1 MAYSRYST
9 RQIFVNDDL
18 NYRDTFF
25 RDRDVSQIDQYE
37 TARYTY
43 PTAEQIEDLDIAT
56 FRWESRSNLYKAAYD
71 YYGRPELWW
80 VIAWF
85 NRKPTES
92 HFKVG
97 DIVNVPGPLNFVLSL
112 FEESAE

>member
-1 MAYSRYST
+1 MTYSRYAT
-9 RQIFVNDDL
+9 REIFENDDI

-25 RDRDVSQIDQYE
+25 RDRDVTKINQYE
-37 TARYTY
+37 TARHVY
-43 PTAEQIEDLDIAT
+43 PTLDQLQDIEVST
-56 FRWESRSNLYKAAYD
+56 FRWKINSNLYKVAYE

-85 NRKPTES
+85 NRKPTDS
-92 HFKVG
+92 HFSQG

-112 FEESAE
+112 FEENAE